1 MTPVLAHAFGGV
13 KDLPVPLWLFY
24 YAGAAVL
31 VFSFVALGVLWR
43 RPRLGEAA
51 AERPLPKPLQRVLL
65 SPVTRLVLGGA
76 AVALFVLVWL
86 AAALGTADASVN
98 LAPTFV
104 FVLFWIGLVPLVVIF
119 GNVWRVVSPWKA
131 AADGAHW
138 LWARVAPPWRTP
150 FPYPPGL
157 GRWPA
162 VVLLFAFVVF
172 ELAYSD
178 PSDPRALA
186 LAIWIYSLVTWG
198 GMLVFGREAWLQN
211 GEAFNVYFGLLARVS
226 PFAVQTSA
234 DGRRTVVARPP
245 LSALAVDEERRGTL
259 AFVAVMLGS
268 VGFDGVSRTRWWQ
281 DLRLEAQADLVL
293 ESPGLAELV
302 GTALNVG
309 GILAAAA
316 LVALAYLLAVA
327 AAGLIAG
334 ARRDLAGAFLL
345 SLVPIALVYVVAHY
359 FSLFVLQGQFA
370 IPLASDPFGRGADL
384 LGTAD
389 YEVDLGLLSPNA
401 IWYTQVVAL
410 IAGHV
415 AGLVVAHDRAV
426 QLFASARTA
435 IRTQYAMLAL
445 MVAYTVGGM
454 WILAQP

>member
-1 MTPVLAHAFGGV
+1 MTPLLAHAFGGV

-43 RPRLGEAA
+43 RPRLGAA
-51 AERPLPKPLQRVLL
+51 APERRLPAPVQDVLL
-65 SPVTRLVLGGA
+65 SPLLRLVLGA
-76 AVALFVLVWL
+76 LAVGLLVLVWL
-86 AAALGTADASVN
+86 AAAIGTPDASVN

-104 FVLFWIGLVPLVVIF
+104 FILFWIGLVPLVVVL
-119 GNVWRVVSPWKA
+119 GNVWRVLSPWKA
-131 AADGAHW
+131 AADGVHW
-138 LWARVAPPWRTP
+138 LWTRTAGPWRTP
-150 FPYPPGL
+150 LAYPERF

-162 VVLLFAFVVF
+162 VALLLAFVAF

-178 PSDPRALA
+178 PADPRALA
-186 LAIWIYSLVTWG
+186 LAIWIYSLVTWA
-198 GMLVFGREAWLQN
+198 GMLVFGREAWLES

-226 PFAVQTSA
+226 PFAVRTT
-234 DGRRTVVARPP
+234 DEGGREVVIRPP
-245 LSALAVDEERRGTL
+245 LAALAVDEERPGTL
-259 AFVAVMLGS
+259 AFVALMLGS
-268 VGFDGVSRTRWWQ
+268 VGFDGISRTRWWQ
-281 DLRLEAQADLVL
+281 ELRLDAQADLVL

-302 GTALNVG
+302 GTALNLA
-309 GILAAAA
+309 GIVAAA
-316 LVALAYLLAVA
+316 LLVAVAYLAAVA
-327 AAGLIAG
+327 V
-334 ARRDLAGAFLL
+334 ARLVGGVPRDLAGAFLL

-384 LGTAD
+384 FGTAD
-389 YEVDLGLLSPNA
+389 YRADLGLLSPNA

-426 QLFASARTA
+426 QLFTSARTA
-435 IRTQYAMLAL
+435 VRTQYALLAL
-445 MVAYTVGGM
+445 MVVYTVGGM
-454 WILAQP
+454 WILSQP